1 MDGSAIIRSCSQSQ
15 KEKGGTSKESMKGS
29 GALRRKWPAC
39 SVIGAG
45 GSARISEQQPRLF
58 LRRLADS
65 VQQKSRVYP
74 ALLTH
79 VLHLRTNS
87 RYQNLLFLHV
97 TSCGDTGVRAMMAQ
111 ETRIKSSRIPYT
123 IVRSTQFFE
132 FVGSIAQSATEGA
145 TVRLPSG
152 SMSLDCVH
160 GRRI

>member
-74 ALLTH
+74 TLLTH

-87 RYQNLLFLHV
+87 RYQNLFFLHV
-97 TSCGDTGVRAMMAQ
+97 TSCGDIRRHSGHFRGPTNSMKLQ
-111 ETRIKSSRIPYT
+111 
-123 IVRSTQFFE
+123 
-132 FVGSIAQSATEGA
+132 
-145 TVRLPSG
+145 SG
-152 SMSLDCVH
+152 SFIATSHVPAPISIGVSPRVGTPAFLSLARIWFMSVT
-160 GRRI
+160 